1 MRDINEKFYMD
12 LISNLKI
19 DCEKCFG
26 FCCSALYF
34 AKAEGFPEDKVA
46 GKPCMNLK
54 EDFKCKIHKSLSK
67 KGLKGCTTYEC
78 FGAGQ
83 KIAQD
88 TYKGESWLD
97 NKEKASEMFDAFV
110 KMMQLHEMLWYL
122 AEAYRIERKDKEREA
137 IKKIIDE
144 TINISNLAGDKLI
157 KYDIV
162 AHRFKVNKLLLK
174 TSESVRK
181 YYKGKYKGNFKCKK
195 FMAGRPNLI
204 NADLR
209 RNELRGEN
217 LSSALLIAANLSK
230 MNLSGIDFLGAD
242 LIDTDITGSNLRNA
256 VYLTQFQINSAKG
269 DGKTVLPPTL
279 QRPFNWIK

>member
-67 KGLKGCTTYEC
+67 KGVKGCTTFEC

-122 AEAYRIERKDKEREA
+122 AEAYRIEREGKAKDA
-137 IKKIIDE
+137 IKKVIDE
-144 TINISNLAGDKLI
+144 TKNISNLAGDKLI
-157 KYDIV
+157 KEII
-162 AHRFKVNKLLLK
+162 
-174 TSESVRK
+174 EQ
-181 YYKGKYKGNFKCKK
+181 
-195 FMAGRPNLI
+195 
-204 NADLR
+204 
-209 RNELRGEN
+209 
-217 LSSALLIAANLSK
+217 LIAAKKIGDPSSKEAQALAELHKKWLSIYWDK
-230 MNLSGIDFLGAD
+230 YSKEAHAGVAQMYVCDERFKEYYDKHGEGLAEFLRDA
-242 LIDTDITGSNLRNA
+242 IVEYTSR
-256 VYLTQFQINSAKG
+256 
-269 DGKTVLPPTL
+269 
-279 QRPFNWIK
+279 